1 LTLLLSGLSI
11 AWVGCLYVHVA
22 PEEEEAARKLL
33 EPYGENRLGLRV
45 SVREVK
51 PFKAT
56 CSY

>member
-1 LTLLLSGLSI
+1 
-11 AWVGCLYVHVA
+11 VHVA